1 MKLPEPGLPTA
12 LSRLSE
18 CFASLPGV
26 GSKSA
31 RRMAFHILNIS
42 DERAAEFAEAIL
54 GAKRDIH
61 TCRVCG
67 NLSDGD
73 LCVICASDRRDGAK
87 ICVVE
92 TAVDLLS
99 IERTREYDGLYHVL
113 GGVISPLRRIT
124 PDDLNIQP
132 LIKRISAGGNGEN
145 SAINEVIMA
154 TNPGAEGE
162 ATAMYLS
169 RLIRPFGVRVT
180 RLAYGIPVGGNV
192 EFSDNATLYRA
203 LEGRVEVE

>member
-1 MKLPEPGLPTA
+1 MKLPETGLPTA
-12 LSRLSE
+12 LSRLADS
-18 CFASLPGV
+18 FAALPGV

-31 RRMAFHILNIS
+31 RRMAFHILNFS
-42 DERAAEFAEAIL
+42 DERAAEFADAIL
-54 GAKRDIH
+54 SVKRDIRA
-61 TCRVCG
+61 CRVCG
-67 NLSDGD
+67 NLSDD
-73 LCVICASDRRDGAK
+73 ELCAICSSDRRDVSK

-92 TAVDLLS
+92 TAADLLS

-113 GGVISPLRRIT
+113 GGVISPIRRIT
-124 PDDLNIQP
+124 PDSLNIKT
-132 LIKRISAGGNGEN
+132 LLRRISDGGNGE
-145 SAINEVIMA
+145 SAPITEVIMA

-203 LEGRVEVE
+203 LEGRVDV